1 MIFENLT
8 SDNII
13 LYLAKAYDKP
23 NMILSEFEDDLLR
36 FNYIKK
42 IIKRYK
48 THKDINVN
56 LLLNHIIIMCNVFGP
71 EVTVRSL
78 FFKISKEDF
87 SVIKTMLLFLN
98 IMPDIIKGI
107 RGNDIISSDI
117 SVDMEIA
124 NKLRNIK

>member
-48 THKDINVN
+48 THKDITVN